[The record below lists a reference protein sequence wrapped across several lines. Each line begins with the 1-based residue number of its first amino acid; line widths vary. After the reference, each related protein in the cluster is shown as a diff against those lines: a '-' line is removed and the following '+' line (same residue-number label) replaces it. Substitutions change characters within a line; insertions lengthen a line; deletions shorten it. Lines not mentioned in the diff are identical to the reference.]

1 MAELKKYRH
10 NVLEGFGNGCLLDL
24 RVRIAIGLLEKSPL
38 MGEVVF
44 SGELKSP
51 DEVAGY
57 ALDVA
62 TELLRQA
69 DERGLIEDLP
79 EDEGLNSQVRKQAAR
94 TALYGTL
101 QQIEGQKAL
110 ADEGGRV
117 AAPSMPFAGRRQ

>member
-38 MGEVVF
+38 LG
-44 SGELKSP
+44 SSACADATP